1 MENGTGGNFFRS
13 RPKKYGTGTNM
24 KRNRWIIGCVAVL
37 LSVLGM
43 EKGWAI
49 DVDSAEKLRTAIGS
63 GNCTINEGIVY
74 LSKDVEALNTIVVK
88 DGNLILD
95 LNGCNYY
102 NKWGKWF
109 NQYEIDIFDIEGGSL
124 TIKGNGSLYN
134 QGTSS
139 NPTIGV
145 TNGVL
150 NVEATIY
157 SEEHNAITLTGNGTV
172 NVREGA
178 HIYSKQSNKIALRV
192 AAGNVTLTGGKIEN
206 QAGGTSISAYKNI
219 SEFLPDGYGIYK
231 NNQLQN
237 AEVTSMSGTLEVKLI
252 PYQIRYEENGGPEQS
267 DITYNVT
274 SDDITLPTPERDG
287 FKFMGWYTTDDFSGE
302 AVTTIPKGS
311 TGNKTFYAKW
321 SKIYTITYHVNEGT
335 MPDSYEKTYLQEDKV
350 ILPVPSRS
358 GYVFDGWYLTEDFT
372 GEKQIEIPLG
382 TTGDKIFFAKWIA
395 IRYKLSFDSK
405 GGTLIKPITYTKDE
419 LTSLPTDLT
428 REHYTFAGWY
438 LNETYTG
445 EALKEVPFPASEGDQ
460 TQVDVTVY
468 AKWTPVEYT
477 ITFDTNGGRPLE
489 SKKYNIEAET
499 FKLPTRSTKTG
510 YTFVGWYKDE
520 ALTKPFGTEV
530 PRGTTG
536 DFTLYAKW
544 ELTQYKIE
552 YDTYHGT
559 NPADAPVTYT
569 IEDEVVLP
577 VPTRPAFT
585 FAGWHLSEL
594 LDDEPQTYIEK
605 GTTGNKTFYAEWSAG
620 NVLKIIRPEGG
631 TITVKAGTTELQ
643 SGDRVGVGT
652 TLTVTAT
659 PASSDYAFSELIING
674 TSYTTVPQTVQMPVD
689 GGLTVSARF
698 ADLRPAATFSIYFDL
713 PAGVTATNPAGGE
726 VVEAVTSGE
735 TLEFRLSVDAAYF
748 ESVDAMQ
755 VLANGTP
762 IEADADGIYRL
773 EDCTSDVI
781 VSVTGLV
788 GATHEIVLLPS
799 LNGVVAFDGDDGT
812 ETSRTVSH
820 GEVVSIVAL
829 PDAGYRFEAWADGET
844 TNPRT
849 FTALSDQSFEARFVE
864 ETTAYSIILPELAGV
879 TVRPLTGYSTEVK
892 PGGKFKFYLRMDADY
907 DRSVPVVYAN
917 EEELEVN
924 QEVYSLYNISENI
937 RISVDGIVR
946 NKETLTLQTAVSA
959 VDVETGLEVANQE
972 IQFEAMVL
980 LHAQAPEGK
989 CFSEWNDGVADNP
1002 RMVRAADA
1010 PQMFPL
1016 FQPSATSDGLK
1027 VNLPV
1032 LAGAALTPVDANADA
1047 VLKDDSVR
1055 LKLVIL
1061 PAYSQSEVKVWANGK
1076 ELASA
1081 LSLRASSETR
1091 TLFYTLPAM
1100 TADVTVEVTG
1110 LERNEYDVLVQQQ
1123 EGGTVSASQTGK
1135 VKHGTVITLQATPQA
1150 GNMFMKWQDGNT
1162 LNPYP
1167 YVVTGDCTLSGRF
1180 IVTDKP
1186 VGNERIPASSVSIQ
1200 CLNHTLY
1207 LYLSEAAPLWIW
1219 NVEGKLVKN
1228 VLAPSGH
1235 STYPLPD
1242 GVYVVRVGTQS
1253 PVKVVV
1259 R

>member
-1 MENGTGGNFFRS
+1 
-13 RPKKYGTGTNM
+13 M
-24 KRNRWIIGCVAVL
+24 KRNRWIIGWVAVL

-43 EKGWAI
+43 EKAWAI
-49 DVDSAEKLRTAIGS
+49 DVNSAE
-63 GNCTINEGIVY
+63 
-74 LSKDVEALNTIVVK
+74 
-88 DGNLILD
+88 
-95 LNGCNYY
+95 
-102 NKWGKWF
+102 
-109 NQYEIDIFDIEGGSL
+109 
-124 TIKGNGSLYN
+124 SLYN
-134 QGTSS
+134 ALGS
-139 NPTIGV
+139 NA
-145 TNGVL
+145 VL
-150 NVEATIY
+150 N
-157 SEEHNAITLTGNGTV
+157 GNV
-172 NVREGA
+172 
-178 HIYSKQSNKIALRV
+178 
-192 AAGNVTLTGGKIEN
+192 VTLTGDVNLGSNSGGLRIV
-206 QAGGTSISAYKNI
+206 GGTMTLDLGGKTLTYDRSSISVSPGNDIAIEVNGTNASIVVKNGTVVVRAARGRDGEWFGNTATEGSSAYAIVLNEGNVSLLSLQAEAIPGQGGKPVIGGDKDAGSAWVIDAN
-219 SEFLPDGYGIYK
+219 GIYT
-231 NNQLQN
+231 LGDMLPYGSYFSVPQN
-237 AEVTSMSGTLEVKLI
+237 VN
-252 PYQIRYEENGGPEQS
+252 YEEANGGINQQNTTVS
-267 DITYNVT
+267 LVTYKVNYNADDGTITTPGTTSYNIET
-274 SDDITLPTPERDG
+274 TGFTLPTIEKIGYKFNGWKYEGSLVDPNNLPATSSRDAEQTVEFVADWSLISYKVIYEEEGGKEIPDGTYTIEEGISELPIPEREG
-287 FKFMGWYTTDDFSGE
+287 F
-302 AVTTIPKGS
+302 
-311 TGNKTFYAKW
+311 
-321 SKIYTITYHVNEGT
+321 
-335 MPDSYEKTYLQEDKV
+335 
-350 ILPVPSRS
+350 
-358 GYVFDGWYLTEDFT
+358 VFDGWYRDDVLVTSVPK
-372 GEKQIEIPLG
+372 G
-382 TTGDKIFFAKWIA
+382 TGDV
-395 IRYKLSFDSK
+395 
-405 GGTLIKPITYTKDE
+405 TLLAHWNEITYTLSFVTNNGTTIE
-419 LTSLPTDLT
+419 PIVYTYTNANTVSLPANLT
-428 REHYTFAGWY
+428 KAHYTFDGWY
-438 LNETYTG
+438 DENGTKLESVPLFSKDNQT
-445 EALKEVPFPASEGDQ
+445 KIEVAI
-460 TQVDVTVY
+460 Y

-477 ITFDTNGGRPLE
+477 ITFDTNGGTPLE
-489 SKKYNIEAET
+489 SKEYTIETAT
-499 FKLPTRSTKTG
+499 FKLPTRATKTG

-520 ALTKPFGTEV
+520 ALTELFGTEV
-530 PRGTTG
+530 PQGTTG

-544 ELTQYKIE
+544 ELTQYRIE
-552 YDTYHGT
+552 YDTYYGT
-559 NPADAPVTYT
+559 NPADAPISYT
-569 IEDEVVLP
+569 IEDEVILP
-577 VPTRPAFT
+577 IPTRDAFT
-585 FAGWHLSEL
+585 FAGWHQSEL
-594 LDDEPQTYIEK
+594 LDDEAQTYIAE

-631 TITVKAGTTELQ
+631 TITVKAGATELQ

-674 TSYTTVPQTVQMPVD
+674 TSYTTVPQTVQMPAD

-698 ADLRPAATFSIYFDL
+698 ADLRPAATVSIYFDL

-812 ETSRTVSH
+812 ETSRTVAH
-820 GEVVSIVAL
+820 GEAVSIVAL
-829 PDAGYRFEAWADGET
+829 PDAGYRFEAWVDGET
-844 TNPRT
+844 ANPRT

-907 DRSVPVVYAN
+907 DQSTPVVYAN

-972 IQFEAMVL
+972 IQSEAMVL

-1016 FQPSATSDGLK
+1016 FQPSGASEVLK

-1032 LAGAALTPVDANADA
+1032 LTGAALTPVDANADA

-1076 ELASA
+1076 ELTSA

-1180 IVTDKP
+1180 IATDKP
-1186 VGNERIPASSVSIQ
+1186 VGNERIPASSVGIQ

>member
-1 MENGTGGNFFRS
+1 MKNGTGENFFRS

-43 EKGWAI
+43 EKGWATDVSTETELKNAI
-49 DVDSAEKLRTAIGS
+49 DNGDSYVRLTADIELSSTLTISSGERT
-63 GNCTINEGIVY
+63 
-74 LSKDVEALNTIVVK
+74 
-88 DGNLILD
+88 LD
-95 LNGCNYY
+95 LNGRKITYDRTGVSENAVAVLVNGGNVRIQNGTIEVRAAKGKQGSLAAPIHYDGYAGY
-102 NKWGKWF
+102 NAICVQLENGMLLLADMALISKPG
-109 NQYEIDIFDIEGGSL
+109 EGGEPAKWWPTNNDAGDKGPFGTAY
-124 TIKGNGSLYN
+124 TIDPNVG
-134 QGTSS
+134 
-139 NPTIGV
+139 I
-145 TNGVL
+145 L
-150 NVEATIY
+150 NDM
-157 SEEHNAITLTGNGTV
+157 L
-172 NVREGA
+172 
-178 HIYSKQSNKIALRV
+178 
-192 AAGNVTLTGGKIEN
+192 
-206 QAGGTSISAYKNI
+206 AGGTYIENI
-219 SEFLPDGYGIYK
+219 SPSDTTASGYGSSGYPDVSTS
-231 NNQLQN
+231 LY
-237 AEVTSMSGTLEVKLI
+237 VTNVKLVEYTVKYNTQGGTPQPQQNTYTI
-252 PYQIRYEENGGPEQS
+252 QTTGFQLPTTEKTGYKLNGWKYEGAPVDQNNLPTTSSREPEQTVEFIA
-267 DITYNVT
+267 DWEAILYKVTYDEQGGSSIPDST
-274 SDDITLPTPERDG
+274 YSIKQGISKLPTPEREG
-287 FKFMGWYTTDDFSGE
+287 F
-302 AVTTIPKGS
+302 
-311 TGNKTFYAKW
+311 
-321 SKIYTITYHVNEGT
+321 
-335 MPDSYEKTYLQEDKV
+335 
-350 ILPVPSRS
+350 
-358 GYVFDGWYLTEDFT
+358 VFDGWYCKNEKITELQA
-372 GEKQIEIPLG
+372 G
-382 TTGDKIFFAKWIA
+382 TGDV
-395 IRYKLSFDSK
+395 
-405 GGTLIKPITYTKDE
+405 TLVAHWTEITYTLSFVTNNETPIPAITYSKANPS
-419 LTSLPTDLT
+419 SLPTNLT
-428 REHYTFAGWY
+428 REHYTFSGWY
-438 LNETYTG
+438 LDETYTG
-445 EALKEVPFPASEGDQ
+445 EALTGVPFPSGEAGQ
-460 TQVDVTVY
+460 TEIDVTVY

-477 ITFDTNGGRPLE
+477 ITFETNGGTSLDAE
-489 SKKYNIEAET
+489 EYTIERDT

-520 ALTKPFGTEV
+520 ALTEPFGTEV

-559 NPADAPVTYT
+559 NPADAPISYT
-569 IEDEVVLP
+569 IEDEVILP
-577 VPTRPAFT
+577 TPTRAAFT

-594 LDDEPQTYIEK
+594 LDDEAQTYIEE

-631 TITVKAGTTELQ
+631 TITVKAGATELQ

-674 TSYTTVPQTVQMPVD
+674 TSYTTVPQTVQMPAD

-698 ADLRPAATFSIYFDL
+698 ADLRPAATVSIYFDL
-713 PAGVTATNPAGGE
+713 PTGVTATNPAGGE

-735 TLEFRLSVDAAYF
+735 TLEFRLLVDAAYF

-812 ETSRTVSH
+812 ETSRTVAH

-844 TNPRT
+844 ANPRT
-849 FTALSDQSFEARFVE
+849 FTALSDRSFEARFVE

-907 DRSVPVVYAN
+907 DQSVPVVYAN
-917 EEELEVN
+917 DEKLEVV

-959 VDVETGLEVANQE
+959 VDVGTGLEVANQE
-972 IQFEAMVL
+972 IQSDAMVL
-980 LHAQAPEGK
+980 LHAEAPEGK

-1016 FQPSATSDGLK
+1016 FQPSATSEALK
-1027 VNLPV
+1027 VDLPV

-1091 TLFYTLPAM
+1091 TLFYTLHAM

-1167 YVVTGDCTLSGRF
+1167 YVVTGNCTLSGRF
-1180 IVTDKP
+1180 IATDKP

-1200 CLNHTLY
+1200 CLNHTLS
-1207 LYLSEAAPLWIW
+1207 LYLPEAAPLWIW

-1242 GVYVVRVGTQS
+1242 GVYIVKVGTQS

>member
-24 KRNRWIIGCVAVL
+24 KRNRWIIGWVAVL
-37 LSVLGM
+37 FGLIGTVSVWATDVKTETEL
-43 EKGWAI
+43 KNAI
-49 DVDSAEKLRTAIGS
+49 DNGDSYVRLTADIELSNTLTISSGERT
-63 GNCTINEGIVY
+63 
-74 LSKDVEALNTIVVK
+74 
-88 DGNLILD
+88 LD
-95 LNGCNYY
+95 LNGKTILLHKYNDKAETISISGGSTIITGGGLIKAHSQYRFGGIRAYDAIALSYNSGFVFIHNANFEADPFDWATAYTLDPDGGKKVSDLIPYGAYIVGASSSDYESEGYPGVSDKTASTTVSLITYNINY
-102 NKWGKWF
+102 NT
-109 NQYEIDIFDIEGGSL
+109 EGGII
-124 TIKGNGSLYN
+124 T
-134 QGTSS
+134 QEGTSS
-139 NPTIGV
+139 YNIETSDFALPIAEKENYKFKGWKYNGETVDPNNLPVTDSREANQIVTFSADWLPTYKVVYDVQGGEALP
-145 TNGVL
+145 NGV
-150 NVEATIY
+150 Y
-157 SEEHNAITLTGNGTV
+157 SEEDDL
-172 NVREGA
+172 
-178 HIYSKQSNKIALRV
+178 
-192 AAGNVTLTGGKIEN
+192 
-206 QAGGTSISAYKNI
+206 
-219 SEFLPDGYGIYK
+219 SE
-231 NNQLQN
+231 
-237 AEVTSMSGTLEVKLI
+237 
-252 PYQIRYEENGGPEQS
+252 
-267 DITYNVT
+267 
-274 SDDITLPTPERDG
+274 
-287 FKFMGWYTTDDFSGE
+287 
-302 AVTTIPKGS
+302 
-311 TGNKTFYAKW
+311 
-321 SKIYTITYHVNEGT
+321 
-335 MPDSYEKTYLQEDKV
+335 
-350 ILPVPSRS
+350 LPVPVKE
-358 GYVFDGWYLTEDFT
+358 GYVFDGWYRD
-372 GEKQIEIPLG
+372 GEKVTSVPAG
-382 TTGDKIFFAKWIA
+382 TGDVTLVAHWKEIW
-395 IRYKLSFDSK
+395 YTLSFEPNNGK
-405 GGTLIKPITYTKDE
+405 TIEPISYTKANP
-419 LTSLPTDLT
+419 TSLPTDLT

-477 ITFDTNGGRPLE
+477 IAFNTNGGTSLP
-489 SKKYNIEAET
+489 SKTYTIETET
-499 FKLPTRSTKTG
+499 FKLPTRATKTG

-520 ALTKPFGTEV
+520 SLTDPFGTEV
-530 PRGTTG
+530 PQGTTG

-559 NPADAPVTYT
+559 NPADVPTSYT
-569 IEDEVVLP
+569 IEDKVILP
-577 VPTRPAFT
+577 TPTRSAFT
-585 FAGWHLSEL
+585 FAGWHQSEL
-594 LDDEPQTYIEK
+594 LDDEAQTYIAE

-631 TITVKAGTTELQ
+631 TITVKAGATELQ
-643 SGDRVGVGT
+643 SGDRVGIGT
-652 TLTVTAT
+652 MLTVTAT

-674 TSYTTVPQTVQMPVD
+674 TSYTTVPQTVQMPAD

-698 ADLRPAATFSIYFDL
+698 ADLRPAATVSIYFDL

-812 ETSRTVSH
+812 ETSRTVAH
-820 GEVVSIVAL
+820 GEEVSIVAL

-844 TNPRT
+844 ANPRT

-907 DRSVPVVYAN
+907 DQSTPVVYAN

-946 NKETLTLQTAVSA
+946 NKDTLTLQTAVSA

-972 IQFEAMVL
+972 IQSDAMVL
-980 LHAQAPEGK
+980 LHAEAPEGK

-1016 FQPSATSDGLK
+1016 FQPSVTSEVLK
-1027 VNLPV
+1027 VNLPT
-1032 LAGAALTPVDANADA
+1032 LAGAALTTVDANADA

-1055 LKLVIL
+1055 LKLTIL

-1076 ELASA
+1076 ELTSA
-1081 LSLRASSETR
+1081 LSLRASSKTR

-1180 IVTDKP
+1180 IATDKP
-1186 VGNERIPASSVSIQ
+1186 VGNERIPASSVGIQ

-1207 LYLSEAAPLWIW
+1207 LYLPEAAPLWIW

>member
-24 KRNRWIIGCVAVL
+24 KRNRWIIGWVAVL

-49 DVDSAEKLRTAIGS
+49 DVKTAEELKNALGS
-63 GNCTINEGIVY
+63 NAV
-74 LSKDVEALNTIVVK
+74 
-88 DGNLILD
+88 
-95 LNGCNYY
+95 LNG
-102 NKWGKWF
+102 
-109 NQYEIDIFDIEGGSL
+109 
-124 TIKGNGSLYN
+124 
-134 QGTSS
+134 
-139 NPTIGV
+139 
-145 TNGVL
+145 
-150 NVEATIY
+150 NV
-157 SEEHNAITLTGNGTV
+157 
-172 NVREGA
+172 
-178 HIYSKQSNKIALRV
+178 
-192 AAGNVTLTGGKIEN
+192 VTLTGDVNLDSNSGGLKIVDGTMTLDLGGK
-206 QAGGTSISAYKNI
+206 TLTYDRSSISAPSSKDIAIEVNGTNACIVVKNGKI
-219 SEFLPDGYGIYK
+219 MVKAAKGEDASVIGSGGDGSNAFAIILNAGEVSVIDVNLTAVPGSGGKGALFGSDGSAGSAWVIDANGIYTLGDMLPYGTYFSVPQ
-231 NNQLQN
+231 NINYEEAGGGINQQN
-237 AEVTSMSGTLEVKLI
+237 ATISLVTYNVNYN
-252 PYQIRYEENGGPEQS
+252 PNGGTITTPGI
-267 DITYNVT
+267 ITYNIET
-274 SDDITLPTPERDG
+274 TGFTLPAIEKAGYKFNGWKYESSLVDPNNLPATSSRETEQTVEFIADWTPIPYKITYDVQGGKAIPDSTYTIEQGISELPIPEREG
-287 FKFMGWYTTDDFSGE
+287 F
-302 AVTTIPKGS
+302 
-311 TGNKTFYAKW
+311 
-321 SKIYTITYHVNEGT
+321 
-335 MPDSYEKTYLQEDKV
+335 
-350 ILPVPSRS
+350 
-358 GYVFDGWYLTEDFT
+358 VFDGWYRDDVLVTSVPK
-372 GEKQIEIPLG
+372 G
-382 TTGDKIFFAKWIA
+382 TGDV
-395 IRYKLSFDSK
+395 
-405 GGTLIKPITYTKDE
+405 TLLARWEAITYTLSFVTNNGTTIE
-419 LTSLPTDLT
+419 PIVYTYTNANTVSLPADLT
-428 REHYTFAGWY
+428 KAHYTFDGWY
-438 LNETYTG
+438 DENGTKLESVPLSSKDNQT
-445 EALKEVPFPASEGDQ
+445 KIEV
-460 TQVDVTVY
+460 TIY
-468 AKWTPVEYT
+468 AQWTPVEYT
-477 ITFDTNGGRPLE
+477 IAFNTNGGTSLP
-489 SKKYNIEAET
+489 SKIYTIETDT

-520 ALTKPFGTEV
+520 ALTEPFGTEV
-530 PRGTTG
+530 PQGTTG

-544 ELTQYKIE
+544 ELAQYKIE

-559 NPADAPVTYT
+559 NPADAPTSYT
-569 IEDEVVLP
+569 IEDKVILP
-577 VPTRPAFT
+577 TPTRSAFT
-585 FAGWHLSEL
+585 FAGWHQSEL
-594 LDDEPQTYIEK
+594 LDDEAQTYIAE

-631 TITVKAGTTELQ
+631 TITVKAGATELQ
-643 SGDRVGVGT
+643 SGDRVGIGT
-652 TLTVTAT
+652 MLTVTAT

-674 TSYTTVPQTVQMPVD
+674 TSYTTVPQTVQMPAD

-698 ADLRPAATFSIYFDL
+698 ADLRPAATVSIYFDL

-820 GEVVSIVAL
+820 GEEVSIVAL

-844 TNPRT
+844 ANPRT
-849 FTALSDQSFEARFVE
+849 FTALSDRSFEACFVE

-907 DRSVPVVYAN
+907 DQSVPVVYAN
-917 EEELEVN
+917 DEKLEVV

-959 VDVETGLEVANQE
+959 VDLGTGLEVANQE
-972 IQFEAMVL
+972 IQSDAMVL

-989 CFSEWNDGVADNP
+989 CFSEWNDGLADNP

-1016 FQPSATSDGLK
+1016 FQPSVVSEALK
-1027 VNLPV
+1027 VDLPV

-1100 TADVTVEVTG
+1100 TTDVTVEVTG

-1180 IVTDKP
+1180 IATDKP

>member
-1 MENGTGGNFFRS
+1 
-13 RPKKYGTGTNM
+13 M

-43 EKGWAI
+43 EKGWATDVSTETELRNAI
-49 DVDSAEKLRTAIGS
+49 DNGDSYVRLTADIELSNTLTISSGERT
-63 GNCTINEGIVY
+63 
-74 LSKDVEALNTIVVK
+74 
-88 DGNLILD
+88 LD
-95 LNGCNYY
+95 LNGKKITYDRTGVSENAVAILVNGGNVRIQNGTIEVSAAKGEDGKAIIHYDGYAGY
-102 NKWGKWF
+102 NANGVQLSKGSVSLANMILITKPGEGGNGYKGVFSQGDKGAWGIAYTISYTGTLNKVIADGA
-109 NQYEIDIFDIEGGSL
+109 YIEGL
-124 TIKGNGSLYN
+124 
-134 QGTSS
+134 SS
-139 NPTIGV
+139 TDN
-145 TNGVL
+145 
-150 NVEATIY
+150 
-157 SEEHNAITLTGNGTV
+157 
-172 NVREGA
+172 
-178 HIYSKQSNKIALRV
+178 
-192 AAGNVTLTGGKIEN
+192 
-206 QAGGTSISAYKNI
+206 SA
-219 SEFLPDGYGIYK
+219 SGY
-231 NNQLQN
+231 
-237 AEVTSMSGTLEVKLI
+237 
-252 PYQIRYEENGGPEQS
+252 
-267 DITYNVT
+267 
-274 SDDITLPTPERDG
+274 
-287 FKFMGWYTTDDFSGE
+287 
-302 AVTTIPKGS
+302 GS
-311 TGNKTFYAKW
+311 TGYPGISTASHTTNVKLVEYTVNYNTQGGTPRPQQNT
-321 SKIYTITYHVNEGT
+321 YTIQTTGFQLPTTEKTGYKLNGWKYADSLVDPNNLPATSSREPEQTVEFMADWTPIPYKITYDVRGGKAI
-335 MPDSYEKTYLQEDKV
+335 PDSTYTIEQGISE
-350 ILPVPSRS
+350 LPIPERE
-358 GYVFDGWYLTEDFT
+358 GFVFDGWYLTEDFA

-382 TTGDKIFFAKWIA
+382 ATGDKTFYAKWIA
-395 IRYKLSFDSK
+395 ITYKLSFDSK
-405 GGTLIKPITYTKDE
+405 GGTLIEPITYTKDE
-419 LTSLPTDLT
+419 PDSFPSDPKL
-428 REHYTFAGWY
+428 EHYTFSGWY

-445 EALKEVPFPASEGDQ
+445 EALKEVPFPAGEADQ
-460 TQVDVTVY
+460 TQIEVTVY
-468 AKWTPVEYT
+468 AKWTPFEYT
-477 ITFDTNGGRPLE
+477 ITFETNGGTSLDTE
-489 SKKYNIEAET
+489 EYTIETET
-499 FKLPTRSTKTG
+499 FKLPTRATKTG

-520 ALTKPFGTEV
+520 ALTEPFGTEV
-530 PRGTTG
+530 KQGTTG

-552 YDTYHGT
+552 YDTYHGM
-559 NPADAPVTYT
+559 NPADAPTSYT
-569 IEDEVVLP
+569 IEDEVILP
-577 VPTRPAFT
+577 IPTRDAFT
-585 FAGWHLSEL
+585 FAGWHQSEL
-594 LDDEPQTYIEK
+594 LNDEAQTYIEK

-674 TSYTTVPQTVQMPVD
+674 TSYTTVPQTVQMPAD

-698 ADLRPAATFSIYFDL
+698 ADLRPVETVSIYFDL
-713 PAGVTATNPAGGE
+713 PTGVTATNPAGGE

-812 ETSRTVSH
+812 ETSRKVAH
-820 GEVVSIVAL
+820 GEEVSIVAL

-844 TNPRT
+844 ANPRT

-907 DRSVPVVYAN
+907 DQSTPVVYAN

-946 NKETLTLQTAVSA
+946 NKDTLTLQTAVSA
-959 VDVETGLEVANQE
+959 VDVGTGLEVANQE
-972 IQFEAMVL
+972 IQSDAMVL

-1016 FQPSATSDGLK
+1016 FQPSATSEALK
-1027 VNLPV
+1027 VDLPV

-1047 VLKDDSVR
+1047 VLTGDSVR

-1061 PAYSQSEVKVWANGK
+1061 PAYSQSEVTIRANGK

-1123 EGGTVSASQTGK
+1123 KGGTVSASQTGK
-1135 VKHGTVITLQATPQA
+1135 VKHGTVITLQATPQT

-1162 LNPYP
+1162 QNPYP

-1180 IVTDKP
+1180 IATDKP
-1186 VGNERIPASSVSIQ
+1186 VGNERISASSVGIQ

-1242 GVYVVRVGTQS
+1242 GVYIVKVGTQS

>member
-1 MENGTGGNFFRS
+1 MITRRVNEIRQEQMKNGTEGNFFRT

-24 KRNRWIIGCVAVL
+24 KRNRWIIGWVAVL

-43 EKGWAI
+43 EKGWATDVSTETELKNAI
-49 DVDSAEKLRTAIGS
+49 DNGDSYVCLTADIELSSTLTISSGERT
-63 GNCTINEGIVY
+63 
-74 LSKDVEALNTIVVK
+74 
-88 DGNLILD
+88 LD
-95 LNGCNYY
+95 LNG
-102 NKWGKWF
+102 KR
-109 NQYEIDIFDIEGGSL
+109 ISL
-124 TIKGNGSLYN
+124 TKDEADSKCIQVTGGDLKITGDGFISAITTGWQLFSNHDAIALSYDGGTIGLYRVTLTAQASDGTAYTIDPNNGNVVNDVISDGAYMTNSSDYNSTGLVSSSTTVSLVTYNVNYNTDGGRITTSGTTSYNIETTGFVLPVAEKEDYKLKGWKYNGEFVYEESLPV
-134 QGTSS
+134 TSS
-139 NPTIGV
+139 RNAEESITFTAEWLRTYKVIY
-145 TNGVL
+145 
-150 NVEATIY
+150 NVQGGKELPNDVY
-157 SEEHNAITLTGNGTV
+157 SEEDDL
-172 NVREGA
+172 
-178 HIYSKQSNKIALRV
+178 
-192 AAGNVTLTGGKIEN
+192 
-206 QAGGTSISAYKNI
+206 
-219 SEFLPDGYGIYK
+219 SE
-231 NNQLQN
+231 
-237 AEVTSMSGTLEVKLI
+237 
-252 PYQIRYEENGGPEQS
+252 
-267 DITYNVT
+267 
-274 SDDITLPTPERDG
+274 LPTPEREG
-287 FKFMGWYTTDDFSGE
+287 F
-302 AVTTIPKGS
+302 
-311 TGNKTFYAKW
+311 
-321 SKIYTITYHVNEGT
+321 
-335 MPDSYEKTYLQEDKV
+335 
-350 ILPVPSRS
+350 
-358 GYVFDGWYLTEDFT
+358 VFDGWYCDDKLVTSVPA
-372 GEKQIEIPLG
+372 G
-382 TTGDKIFFAKWIA
+382 TGDV
-395 IRYKLSFDSK
+395 
-405 GGTLIKPITYTKDE
+405 TLVAHWKEITYTLSFVTNNGTTIE
-419 LTSLPTDLT
+419 PIVYTYTNANTISLPADLT
-428 REHYTFAGWY
+428 KTHYTFDGWY
-438 LNETYTG
+438 DENGTKLES
-445 EALKEVPFPASEGDQ
+445 VPLSSKNDQ
-460 TQVDVTVY
+460 TEIEVTVY

-477 ITFDTNGGRPLE
+477 ITFETNGGTPLE
-489 SKKYNIEAET
+489 SKKYNIEADT

-510 YTFVGWYKDE
+510 YTFAGWYKDE
-520 ALTKPFGTEV
+520 ALTEPFGTEV

-552 YDTYHGT
+552 YDTYHGM
-559 NPADAPVTYT
+559 NPADAPTSYT
-569 IEDEVVLP
+569 IEDKVILP
-577 VPTRPAFT
+577 TPTRSAFT

-594 LDDEPQTYIEK
+594 LNDEAQTYIEK
-605 GTTGNKTFYAEWSAG
+605 GTTGDKTFYAEWSAG

-631 TITVKAGTTELQ
+631 TITVKAGAMELQ

-674 TSYTTVPQTVQMPVD
+674 TSYTTVPQTVQMPAD

-698 ADLRPAATFSIYFDL
+698 ADLRPAATVSIYFDL

-781 VSVTGLV
+781 VSVAGLV

-812 ETSRTVSH
+812 ETSRTVAH
-820 GEVVSIVAL
+820 GEVVSIGAL

-907 DRSVPVVYAN
+907 DQSTPVVYAN

-959 VDVETGLEVANQE
+959 VDVETGLEVTNQK
-972 IQFEAMVL
+972 IQSDAMVL

-989 CFSEWNDGVADNP
+989 CFSVWNDGVADNP

-1016 FQPSATSDGLK
+1016 FQPSVVSEALK
-1027 VNLPV
+1027 VDLPV

-1076 ELASA
+1076 ELTSA

-1180 IVTDKP
+1180 IATDKP
-1186 VGNERIPASSVSIQ
+1186 VGNERISASSVGIQ